1 MLLVLRVTLGVVF
14 VAHGFDRFF
23 ITGLT
28 ETTGQF
34 SAWGVPQAQLSAVI
48 VALAELVGGALLAI
62 GFLTTFFAGGL
73 ALLVLAA
80 MYFVHI
86 SEGFSGMEYPLVLMA
101 SLLTVL
107 VFGAGRASL
116 DGVLGDVEV

>member
-1 MLLVLRVTLGVVF
+1 MLLVLRATIGVVF

-34 SAWGVPQAQLSAVI
+34 SAWDVPQAKLSAVI
-48 VALAELVGGALLAI
+48 VALAELLGGALLTI

-80 MYFVHI
+80 MYFVHLP
-86 SEGFSGMEYPLVLMA
+86 EGFSGMEYPLVLMVA
-101 SLLTVL
+101 LLTVL
-107 VFGAGRASL
+107 VFGPGRASL
-116 DGVLGDVEV
+116 DGVLSDVEV